1 MLTMKTIDENTD
13 QSAMYDLMKIIILV
27 AMNPYS
33 WKLLVDYQEEKKS
46 IDILIRSGLS

>member
-33 WKLLVDYQEEKKS
+33 WE
-46 IDILIRSGLS
+46 LIFLIISGLPGGKEIH

>member
-13 QSAMYDLMKIIILV
+13 QSVMYDLMKIIILV

-33 WKLLVDYQEEKKS
+33 WKWIFV
-46 IDILIRSGLS
+46 IIGGLSGGKEIHWYTH

>member
-1 MLTMKTIDENTD
+1 MLTMKIIDENTD

-33 WKLLVDYQEEKKS
+33 WKL
-46 IDILIRSGLS
+46 IFLIISGLSGGKEIH

>member
-1 MLTMKTIDENTD
+1 MLTMKTIDESTH

-33 WKLLVDYQEEKKS
+33 WKW
-46 IDILIRSGLS
+46 IFLIISELSGGKEIHWYTH

>member
-13 QSAMYDLMKIIILV
+13 QPAMYDLMKIIILV

-33 WKLLVDYQEEKKS
+33 WKR
-46 IDILIRSGLS
+46 IFLIISGLSGGKEIHRYTH

>member
-13 QSAMYDLMKIIILV
+13 QSVMYDLMKIIILV

-33 WKLLVDYQEEKKS
+33 WKL
-46 IDILIRSGLS
+46 IFLIIGGLSGGKEIH

>member
-33 WKLLVDYQEEKKS
+33 WKR
-46 IDILIRSGLS
+46 IFLIISGLSGGKEIHRYTH